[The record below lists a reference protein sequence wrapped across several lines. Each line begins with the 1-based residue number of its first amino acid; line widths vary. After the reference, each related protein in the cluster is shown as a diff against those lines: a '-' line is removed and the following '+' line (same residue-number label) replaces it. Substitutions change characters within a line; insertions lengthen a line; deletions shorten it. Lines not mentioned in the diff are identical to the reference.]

1 MLYRTKRGDP
11 KRPVYNLH
19 LSYLQEYNFFRA
31 KSCGKQDEEQTSQ
44 TANQYM
50 PARKHS
56 LTLRGEWDHQFGKH
70 FGLNVSLS
78 GRALSSVSNEEYYDL
93 STPERG
99 THEVI
104 YPAYSLW
111 KMQVAGRINNWMKLT
126 LTVDNIFNYRPEYY
140 YYNAPLTQ
148 GINLVGGASFDVD
161 KLF

>member
-1 MLYRTKRGDP
+1 MNVFSVETNINANFGHGFTAKASYMLT
-11 KRPVYNLH
+11 H
-19 LSYLQEYNFFRA
+19 
-31 KSCGKQDEEQTSQ
+31 EEQTSQ

-56 LTLRGEWDHQFGKH
+56 LTLRGDWDHQFGKH

-78 GRALSSVSNEEYYDL
+78 GRALSSVSNVEYYDL

-99 THEVI
+99 THEVV

-111 KMQVAGRINNWMKLT
+111 KMQVVGRINNWMRLT

-148 GINLVGGASFDVD
+148 GINLMGGVSFDVD